1 MLFSCTLNV
10 QLTVEHEQ
18 VRFNNECVSNLF
30 QAPEGVPAFQFYTT
44 FQWELRRRV
53 LRLFQQAAH
62 KVQSSIYCK
71 VSEVHEQV
79 HTSMSICS
87 MHRSHTHPSGEGC
100 YTSACPFCLAMCSS
114 NVSSLQYSQFSCVR
128 CVTVKVKKCSIV
140 HSMTLMFFFSYCYAD
155 LVVCFGSSCWKNNPR
170 AIVQFL
176 GQILT
181 DGNPFFHNQCL
192 EFITIFVVFV
202 HPPLED

>member
-10 QLTVEHEQ
+10 QLTVEHKQ

-128 CVTVKVKKCSIV
+128 CVTVKVKKCSIEFWPRELSIKTIAKDTKCV
-140 HSMTLMFFFSYCYAD
+140 SMGIHTFDTLYYSVYYMFLYN
-155 LVVCFGSSCWKNNPR
+155 L
-170 AIVQFL
+170 
-176 GQILT
+176 
-181 DGNPFFHNQCL
+181 
-192 EFITIFVVFV
+192 
-202 HPPLED
+202 